1 MKPPLTVKEYF
12 FPFVQVSADPEYT
25 PGEQTKKVD
34 FETKVGVDH
43 NPENGL
49 YQVNLEITAL
59 PENENEKTPY
69 AIHLIAVGLFT
80 VSDQIEDPEKLLK
93 ITGASILYG
102 AAREFLITIT
112 SRGPW
117 PPFFLP
123 TISFLPSPPKG
134 EELEKPVK
142 GAKKAKK
149 IDKNKTSPQ

>member
-12 FPFVQVSADPEYT
+12 FPFVQVSADPEFT
-25 PGEQTKKVD
+25 PGDPVEQID

-59 PENENEKTPY
+59 PENEKKRTPY
-69 AIHLIAVGLFT
+69 AIHLIVVGLFT
-80 VSDQIEDPEKLLK
+80 VSDKIEDPVKLLQ
-93 ITGASILYG
+93 ITGASILYS

-117 PPFFLP
+117 APFFLP
-123 TISFLPSPPKG
+123 TISFLPSPTESNELVKPTKG
-134 EELEKPVK
+134 SK
-142 GAKKAKK
+142 GVKK
-149 IDKNKTSPQ
+149 IAKEK